1 MVGSYGAAARQVAQ
15 KLGLVIGIQNGHLWG
30 GMGGIAQKVVG
41 HCRDVWPRA
50 EFDNRVP
57 IVEILIVFQR
67 QKKYTRYKSRA
78 RRG

>member
-1 MVGSYGAAARQVAQ
+1 
-15 KLGLVIGIQNGHLWG
+15 
-30 GMGGIAQKVVG
+30 MGGIAQKVVG

-67 QKKYTRYKSRA
+67 QKNTPDTKVARA
-78 RRG
+78 VAKGMNLALVHVGV